1 MPDSIH
7 AAEENAKKNGIENCE
22 FICGDVFEVLDSVE
36 KLPDAIIVDPPRV
49 GIQTKAVNKI
59 AGYGVDEI
67 VYISCNPKTMAIDLV
82 DFQNM
87 GYEIKYIK
95 AYDNF
100 VWAKHIEAVVL
111 LVKA

>member
-1 MPDSIH
+1 
-7 AAEENAKKNGIENCE
+7 
-22 FICGDVFEVLDSVE
+22 
-36 KLPDAIIVDPPRV
+36 
-49 GIQTKAVNKI
+49 
-59 AGYGVDEI
+59 
-67 VYISCNPKTMAIDLV
+67 MAIDLV